1 MQNRNSLLRQE
12 RLRKGWSQLQLSLE
26 AGVSLSTVE
35 RAERGEGLRIDNI
48 QRLCVCL
55 DRTPE
60 QLDLLKAE
68 DGTDLRSIKLP
79 TDGQKDT
86 ISEQNTESEDTVNR
100 REALKN
106 ALKLGIASIA
116 LPKAVLDSDALNRLE
131 ALLSRSSIDMPA
143 LKSLE
148 SVTESYWQLLYGG
161 VPKRGLLKGITG
173 HFESI
178 TDFLAGSSTTS
189 IEQRLYSLAS
199 QQTQMAGEIYFDLH
213 DYYKAKAY
221 TKDAVEAAQRSANP
235 GLYAVTL
242 ARMSFLCTY
251 SQEFQESLT
260 LLKAAHHFAK
270 QSQTYAI
277 RYWIAAV
284 EAEVY
289 AKLYAL
295 HPNPSAQSACLRLL
309 DEAESITNTIEEDP
323 YQINFGPASL
333 AAYKGVCFRYL
344 HKPQEAQV
352 VLQAALTSLG
362 ANQIV
367 SQATTLTDLASSY
380 AQQGEVE
387 EACIRAS
394 QALTLAERARSVNAL
409 RRILEF
415 RNEMEQWEST
425 AYVEDLDGQLA
436 VTRLRIA

>member
-1 MQNRNSLLRQE
+1 MQNKNSLLRQE

-35 RAERGEGLRIDNI
+35 RAERGEGLRIDSI
-48 QRLCVCL
+48 QRLCACL
-55 DRTPE
+55 DKTPE
-60 QLDLLKAE
+60 QLELLRIE
-68 DGTDLRSIKLP
+68 DSTVFNNIEASDK
-79 TDGQKDT
+79 
-86 ISEQNTESEDTVNR
+86 EQDTESEDVMNR

-116 LPKAVLDSDALNRLE
+116 LPKIVLDSDALNRLE
-131 ALLSRSSIDMPA
+131 ALLSRSSIDMSA
-143 LKSLE
+143 LKSLG

-173 HFESI
+173 HLESV
-178 TDFLAGSSTTS
+178 TDFLAGSSTTL
-189 IEQRLYSLAS
+189 IEQKLYSLAS

-213 DYYKAKAY
+213 DYSKAKAY
-221 TKDAVEAAQRSANP
+221 TRDAVETAQRSANP
-235 GLYAVTL
+235 ELYAVTL

-251 SQEFQESLT
+251 SQEFQESIT
-260 LLKAAHHFAK
+260 LLRAAHHFAK
-270 QSQTYAI
+270 QSQSHTI

-284 EAEVY
+284 EADVH

-295 HPNPSAQSACLRLL
+295 SPNSASQNTCIRLL
-309 DEAESITNTIEEDP
+309 DGAESIAAISEEDP
-323 YQINFGPASL
+323 YRINFDPASL

-344 HKPQEAQV
+344 NKPREAQG
-352 VLQAALTSLG
+352 VLQTALASLG
-362 ANQIV
+362 SNQFV
-367 SQATTLTDLASSY
+367 SQANTLTDLASSY

-387 EACIRAS
+387 EACICAGRA
-394 QALTLAERARSVNAL
+394 LNLAEKAKSVNVL

-415 RNEMEQWEST
+415 RSEMEQWNST
-425 AYVEDLDGQLA
+425 LYVEDLDGQLA